1 MECPLW
7 DPVQDLKYLIVLYI
21 VKERENDRWIGASCS
36 DADVSPVKR
45 SESDDLLVDLH
56 PTSNFGLEL
65 WVATERMRLWTQ
77 VAQMNFLQRLAGLSL
92 RNKVKSSIIKEEL

>member
-21 VKERENDRWIGASCS
+21 AKELENDRWIGVSCS

-45 SESDDLLVDLH
+45 SESDDLLVDLR
-56 PTSNFGLEL
+56 PDLQL
-65 WVATERMRLWTQ
+65 WSRAERMRSWTQ
-77 VAQMNFLQRLAGLSL
+77 VAGMNFLQRLAGLSL
-92 RNKVKSSIIKEEL
+92 RDKVKSSIIKEEL